1 MSCKVAVSTVFIF
14 ESPQFQDAA
23 NTVYLQKQAYDARQV
38 ALGSSNVYVFKSDYE
53 RMQYLIGRYAR
64 GSNT

>member
-1 MSCKVAVSTVFIF
+1 MSCQVAVSTVFIF

-23 NTVYLQKQAYDARQV
+23 NTVYLQKQAFDRYQ
-38 ALGSSNVYVFKSDYE
+38 STINSNNVYNFKSDYE
-53 RMQYLIGRYAR
+53 RMQYITGRYAR